1 VAESEEGWR
10 LASLGK
16 KSELLEFVI
25 ALAVPAINNG
35 EIRAKLNSCL
45 FISSRVEFYGCG
57 RSARVQPTAKG
68 NSEKT
73 KCPQGEGTLWTARK
87 G

>member
-1 VAESEEGWR
+1 VAVSEEGWR
-10 LASLGK
+10 LASVGRKFALLG
-16 KSELLEFVI
+16 FVI

-45 FISSRVEFYGCG
+45 FIFSRVEFYGCG

-68 NSEKT
+68 NPGKSKMSS
-73 KCPQGEGTLWTARK
+73 R
-87 G
+87 